1 MFFRRMKL
9 SAKSLF
15 VLLAIS
21 CIAFVS
27 IEAQAQTKKTT
38 AKESAKK
45 TPAKKVDDKKTA
57 KKSDDKKS
65 DKTTASTKDK
75 SKTTDK
81 NSKTAD
87 KNSKSTKPSKA
98 ELAKQAE
105 QKRLDEARKREEA
118 ERQAAAR
125 RAEEVRRQA
134 ALAEKRRRE
143 QAAREARERYLAFER
158 GLKTETQTNIANDD
172 TEGEDLEVR
181 RAAVSALGNHAGT
194 VVVME
199 PQTGKVLSVVNQEW
213 AIRRSFKPCSTIKLV
228 TGVAGLNEKVIGSDG
243 NIKTRKFPLNLDDA
257 LAHSNNS
264 YFQAVGVNVGNERMI
279 SYARALGLGE
289 PTGINAENESAGKL
303 PFGNSNA
310 RVYSHGD
317 DFEVT
322 PLQLSVMVSALS
334 NGGKMVVPQIP
345 KTRAEKTNFRG
356 FMKKQVELPQENL
369 QRVLPG
375 MIGAVNYGTAQR
387 AADYSLNIAGK
398 TGSCI
403 GQGSWLGLFASVAP
417 VVNPRLSVVV
427 ITRGS
432 GERGKYASEIAGKI
446 YKSLSYRFN
455 DGKEYVA
462 KVPLELKPQQK
473 ATAKT
478 SHQLDNSEGEDS
490 DEGDSPKVAP
500 KKASPKKGEESKTAF
515 DPIIIQTN
523 RETTRPRQNVE
534 TDKKTTFNPVV
545 ININREPTRPRIVPT
560 KP

>member
-1 MFFRRMKL
+1 MFFRRLKL

-15 VLLAIS
+15 VLLIFS
-21 CIAFVS
+21 FFTLVS
-27 IEAQAQTKKTT
+27 LEAQAQTKKTA
-38 AKESAKK
+38 AKDNKKTVSSKTTAKK
-45 TPAKKVDDKKTA
+45 TDDKKSA
-57 KKSDDKKS
+57 KQTDKKS
-65 DKTTASTKDK
+65 DKTTASKDK

-87 KNSKSTKPSKA
+87 KNAKNSKNAKPTKA

-105 QKRLDEARKREEA
+105 QKRQEA
-118 ERQAAAR
+118 ERQAAIR
-125 RAEEVRRQA
+125 KAEEARRQA

-143 QAAREARERYLAFER
+143 QAAREARERAIAFER
-158 GLKTETQTNIANDD
+158 GLKTETQQNIANDN

-181 RAAVSALGNHAGT
+181 RAAVNALGNHAGT

-199 PQTGKVLSVVNQEW
+199 PQTGKVLSIVNQEW
-213 AIRRSFKPCSTIKLV
+213 AIRRSYKPCSTIKLV
-228 TGVAGLNEKVIGSDG
+228 TGIAGLNEKVIGEDG

-257 LAHSNNS
+257 IAHSNNS
-264 YFQAVGVNVGNERMI
+264 YFQVAGQNVGNERII
-279 SYARALGLGE
+279 SYAKALGLGE
-289 PTGINAENESAGKL
+289 PTGINADNEAPGRL
-303 PFGNSNA
+303 PYGNSNA

-322 PLQLSVMVSALS
+322 PLQLSVLVSSIS

-345 KTRAEKTNFRG
+345 KTRAEKTDFRG
-356 FMKKQVELPQENL
+356 YMKKQVALPQETM
-369 QRVLPG
+369 QRMLPG

-387 AADYSLNIAGK
+387 ASDSALNIAGK

-417 VVNPRLSVVV
+417 VVNPRLSIVV

-473 ATAKT
+473 VSAKA
-478 SHQLDNSEGEDS
+478 SHQLDTDEGEDS
-490 DEGDSPKVAP
+490 DEGDAPKVETKKAAP
-500 KKASPKKGEESKTAF
+500 KK
-515 DPIIIQTN
+515 
-523 RETTRPRQNVE
+523 VE
-534 TDKKTTFNPVV
+534 DKKTNFEPIV
-545 ININREPTRPRIVPT
+545 INVNREPGRPRIVPN
-560 KP
+560 KPQ

>member
-1 MFFRRMKL
+1 MFFRPVKL

-15 VLLAIS
+15 ALLI
-21 CIAFVS
+21 IACFGFVS
-27 IEAQAQTKKTT
+27 LEAQAQTKKTT
-38 AKESAKK
+38 KESAKK
-45 TPAKKVDDKKTA
+45 TTAKKVDDKKSD
-57 KKSDDKKS
+57 KKTDKKS
-65 DKTTASTKDK
+65 DKTTASKDK

-81 NSKTAD
+81 NSKTTD
-87 KNSKSTKPSKA
+87 KNSKTTAKDSKSTKPSKA

-105 QKRLDEARKREEA
+105 QKRLEEAKKKAEA
-118 ERQAAAR
+118 ERQAANR
-125 RAEEVRRQA
+125 KAEEARRQA

-143 QAAREARERYLAFER
+143 QAAREARERSLAFER
-158 GLKTETQTNIANDD
+158 GLKTETQANIANDD

-181 RAAVSALGNHAGT
+181 KAAVNALGNHAGT

-199 PQTGKVLSVVNQEW
+199 PQTGKVLSIVNQDW
-213 AIRRSFKPCSTIKLV
+213 GVRRSFKPCSTIKLV
-228 TGVAGLNEKVIGSDG
+228 TGVAGLNEKVIGTDG

-264 YFQAVGVNVGNERMI
+264 YFQAVGVNVGNERII

-303 PFGNSNA
+303 PYGNSNA

-356 FMKKQVELPQENL
+356 YMKKQVELPQESL

-446 YKSLSYRFN
+446 YKSLSHRFN
-455 DGKEYVA
+455 DGKDYVA

-473 ATAKT
+473 ITAKA
-478 SHQLDNSEGEDS
+478 SHQLDN
-490 DEGDSPKVAP
+490 DEGDDSEEGDVPKVQPAKTP
-500 KKASPKKGEESKTAF
+500 AQKKAEEKKTVF
-515 DPIIIQTN
+515 NPIII
-523 RETTRPRQNVE
+523 NV
-534 TDKKTTFNPVV
+534 
-545 ININREPTRPRIVPT
+545 NREPTRPRIVPN